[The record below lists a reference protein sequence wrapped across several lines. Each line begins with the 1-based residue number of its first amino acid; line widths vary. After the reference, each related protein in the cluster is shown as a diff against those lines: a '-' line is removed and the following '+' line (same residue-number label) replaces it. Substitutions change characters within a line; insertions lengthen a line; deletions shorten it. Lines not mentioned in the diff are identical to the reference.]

1 MTLSELTESVGSND
15 TPDSSLSL
23 PLQALW
29 WDAKGDWH
37 QAHDVCQ
44 SAGSVNGDWVHAYL
58 HRKEGDLGNASY
70 WYNRARQPIFQGTLE
85 EEWDSLVQGFLE
97 AE

>member
-1 MTLSELTESVGSND
+1 MTLSEFT
-15 TPDSSLSL
+15 DSAASDNSPASELSL

-29 WDAKGDWH
+29 WDKKGDWH

-44 SAGSVNGDWVHAYL
+44 SAGSLDGDWVHAYL

-70 WYNRARQPIFQGTLE
+70 WYSRAKQPVFRGSLD
-85 EEWDSLVQGFLE
+85 EEWKALVQQFLDR
-97 AE
+97 

>member
-1 MTLSELTESVGSND
+1 MTLSELSDSVTSNNA
-15 TPDSSLSL
+15 PDSSLSL

-44 SAGSVNGDWVHAYL
+44 AAGSLEGDWVHAYL

-70 WYNRARQPIFQGTLE
+70 WYNRARQPVFQGSLE
-85 EEWDSLVQGFLE
+85 DEWESLVQQFLDS
-97 AE
+97 

>member
-1 MTLSELTESVGSND
+1 MTLSELTDSVATD
-15 TPDSSLSL
+15 ETPNTLLSL

-44 SAGSVNGDWVHAYL
+44 SAGSQDGDWVHAYL

-70 WYNRARQPIFQGTLE
+70 WYSRARQPVFRGSLE
-85 EEWDSLVQGFLE
+85 EEWKSLVQQFLDSE
-97 AE
+97 

>member
-1 MTLSELTESVGSND
+1 MTLSELSDSVTSNNA
-15 TPDSSLSL
+15 PDSSLSL

-44 SAGSVNGDWVHAYL
+44 AAGSLEGDWVHAYL

-70 WYNRARQPIFQGTLE
+70 WYNRARQPVFQGSLE
-85 EEWDSLVQGFLE
+85 DEWESLVQQFLDSK
-97 AE
+97 

>member
-1 MTLSELTESVGSND
+1 MTLSELTESVASND
-15 TPDSSLSL
+15 APDSSLSL

-44 SAGSVNGDWVHAYL
+44 SAGSAEGDWVHAYL

-70 WYNRARQPIFQGTLE
+70 WYNRARQPVFQGTLE
-85 EEWDSLVQGFLE
+85 EEWDSLVQGFLD
-97 AE
+97 AD

>member
-1 MTLSELTESVGSND
+1 MTLSELTESVTTDAS
-15 TPDSSLSL
+15 PEASLSL

-37 QAHDVCQ
+37 QAHEVCQ
-44 SAGSVNGDWVHAYL
+44 SAGTLDGDWVHAYL

-70 WYNRARQPIFQGTLE
+70 WYNRARQPVFDGTLE
-85 EEWDSLVQGFLE
+85 DEWTALAQSFLE

>member
-1 MTLSELTESVGSND
+1 MTLSELIESVATNS

-23 PLQALW
+23 PLQSLW

-44 SAGSVNGDWVHAYL
+44 SANSVDGDWVHAYL

-70 WYNRARQPIFQGTLE
+70 WYNRARQPVFQGTLE
-85 EEWDSLVQGFLE
+85 EEWDSLVQGFLD

>member
-1 MTLSELTESVGSND
+1 MTLSELSDSISTD
-15 TPDSSLSL
+15 TSPDSSLSL

-44 SAGSVNGDWVHAYL
+44 SAGSLDGDWVHAYL

-70 WYNRARQPIFQGTLE
+70 WYRRARQPVFQGTLE
-85 EEWDSLVQGFLE
+85 DEWEALVQNFLD
-97 AE
+97 AD

>member
-1 MTLSELTESVGSND
+1 MTLSELNQSVSSNA

-37 QAHDVCQ
+37 QAHEVCQ
-44 SAGSVNGDWVHAYL
+44 SAGSIEGDWVHAYL

-70 WYNRARQPIFQGTLE
+70 WYHRARQPVFQGSLDD
-85 EEWDSLVQGFLE
+85 EWESLAQHFLDTE
-97 AE
+97 

>member
-1 MTLSELTESVGSND
+1 MTLSELTESVTTDAS
-15 TPDSSLSL
+15 PEASLSL

-37 QAHDVCQ
+37 QAHEVCQ
-44 SAGSVNGDWVHAYL
+44 SAGTLDGDWVHAYL

-70 WYNRARQPIFQGTLE
+70 WYNRARQPVFHGSLEDEWTTLAQ
-85 EEWDSLVQGFLE
+85 SFLE